1 MGIFGKKHHWS
12 VGKFAHKVSIKN
24 IKKFAKKASHVAHK
38 TLSIADKAT
47 GVVQN
52 ISKVVAKGATK
63 LSGVPVIGSVAGIVA
78 TGARQAGTV
87 ARSAHKG
94 VKGLEKA
101 TSAIEHQANHSIH
114 TMETKSKPIRG
125 TATSSTMV
133 SGGNPL
139 KKKEENLF

>member
-1 MGIFGKKHHWS
+1 MGIFGKKQHFS

-24 IKKFAKKASHVAHK
+24 IMKFAKKAGSVANK

-47 GVVQN
+47 GAVQK

-63 LSGVPVIGSVAGIVA
+63 LSGIPVIGGVAGVVA
-78 TGARQAGTV
+78 TGARQAGSV
-87 ARSAHKG
+87 ARTAHKG

-101 TSAIEHQANHSIH
+101 TSAVEHAVSH
-114 TMETKSKPIRG
+114 TPHVMETKTKPIIPPQP
-125 TATSSTMV
+125 TSSG

>member
-24 IKKFAKKASHVAHK
+24 IKKFAKKASHV
-38 TLSIADKAT
+38 LSIADKAT
-47 GVVQN
+47 GAVQK

-63 LSGVPVIGSVAGIVA
+63 LSGIPVIGSVAGIVA

-87 ARSAHKG
+87 ARTAHKG

-125 TATSSTMV
+125 TTTSSTMV